1 MSVVVALVV
10 IYSQLLISFKFT
22 KNGLRGLF
30 GICGLHANHR
40 VWQERGIT
48 SEALVGY
55 RTSAVNSQEYQEW
68 TCLVCLVCL
77 VSVVWM
83 QITVQLLLFSKE
95 VKA

>member
-10 IYSQLLISFKFT
+10 IYSQLLICFKFT
-22 KNGLRGLF
+22 KNGLCGLF
-30 GICGLHANHR
+30 GIYGLHANHR

-68 TCLVCLVCL
+68 SCLVCL

>member
-10 IYSQLLISFKFT
+10 IYSQLLICFKFT

-30 GICGLHANHR
+30 GICGLHENHR

-48 SEALVGY
+48 SEALVCYGS
-55 RTSAVNSQEYQEW
+55 SAANSKDYQK
-68 TCLVCLVCL
+68 LSCLVCL

>member
-10 IYSQLLISFKFT
+10 IYSQLLICFKFT

-68 TCLVCLVCL
+68 SCL
-77 VSVVWM
+77 VWM
-83 QITVQLLLFSKE
+83 QITVQLLLSSKE